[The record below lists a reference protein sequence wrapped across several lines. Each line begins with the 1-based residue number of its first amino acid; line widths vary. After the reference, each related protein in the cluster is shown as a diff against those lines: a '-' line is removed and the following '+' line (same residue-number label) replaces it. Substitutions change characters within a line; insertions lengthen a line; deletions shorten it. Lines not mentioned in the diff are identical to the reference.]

1 MIFSRRTLLFGALGG
16 ALSGCATSKFKTY
29 DGPEVTRIQV
39 FKEARILQLIHE
51 RTLLKAYKFELGFAP
66 SGHKV
71 FEGDGRTPEGAYRI
85 NRENPNSQY
94 HLSLGI
100 SYPNANDIAKARSMG
115 KNPGG
120 DIFIHG
126 TPKVVAGER
135 DWTVGCI
142 AVTDAEM
149 EEIYAMVNVGTKIF
163 IYP

>member
-1 MIFSRRTLLFGALGG
+1 MTLTRRSLVLGALGG
-16 ALSGCATSKFKTY
+16 SLAACTPSKFKTY
-29 DGPEVTRIQV
+29 DGPQVTRIQV
-39 FKEARILQLIHE
+39 FKNARVLQLLHNQ
-51 RTLLKAYKFELGFAP
+51 TLLKSYRFELGFAP

-85 NRENPNSQY
+85 NRRNPNSQY

-100 SYPNANDIAKARSMG
+100 SYPNANDIAKASAMG
-115 KNPGG
+115 KSPGG
-120 DIFIHG
+120 NIFIHG
-126 TPKVVAGER
+126 TPKIVAGDR

-149 EEIYAMVNVGTKIF
+149 EEIYAMVDVNTKIF